1 MEELYKRLGDRVQ
14 FLAVYVRE
22 AHPTDGWRIPGND
35 RVGVSFLQ
43 PKTKNDRESIAA
55 KCCSTLQITMPMVI
69 DGIDDPVGH
78 LYSGMPDRLYVI
90 DRDGRVAYKGG
101 RGPFGFKTGE
111 MEQSLLMLLVDE
123 AGQNNAERV
132 PVLDDDEARRK
143 LPPMEQGGGS
153 GDPAPARQPLP
164 VWARALAGPLPNTTA
179 AMLWLDYLHRAQSPL
194 DPVLRGK
201 VRWIAAHANRCAYS
215 EAVAAADLRR
225 ARVDDSTIRALAGDL
240 AKLPDAEC
248 AALTFA
254 RKMTLDAATVTD
266 AEMSRLI
273 RLYGEKNVVAMVL
286 LLAYANFQDR
296 LLLALDAQIEPGGP
310 LAPLDVRFAKDA
322 HADAPERPKSPG
334 TAASTGSS
342 LVHDPEWVSVRFSEL
357 QSAMEEQRA
366 REGRIYVPPW
376 DEVRKLLPA
385 DRVPNKPLR
394 IKWSLVCLG
403 HQPELAM
410 AWSACTRAFAQ
421 DAKQD
426 RVFEETLF
434 WVVTRSLRCFY

>member
-1 MEELYKRLGDRVQ
+1 VQ

-43 PKTKNDRESIAA
+43 PKTKSDRESIAA

-69 DGIDDPVGH
+69 DSIDDPVGH

-90 DRDGRVAYKGG
+90 DRDGRIAYKGG

-123 AGQNNAERV
+123 AVQNNAERV

-143 LPPMEQGGGS
+143 LPPMEQGA
-153 GDPAPARQPLP
+153 DKPLP

-179 AMLWLDYLHRAQSPL
+179 AMLRLDYLHRAKSPL

-201 VRWIAAHANRCAYS
+201 VRWVAAHTNRCAYS

-225 ARVDDSTIRALAGDL
+225 AGVDEAAIRAMAGDL

-310 LAPLDVRFAKDA
+310 LPPLDVHFAKDA
-322 HADAPERPKSPG
+322 QAAAPERPKSPG
-334 TAASTGSS
+334 TAASTGPS
-342 LVHDPEWVSVRFSEL
+342 LVNDPEWLSARFPEL

-366 REGRIYVPPW
+366 REGRIYVPSW
-376 DEVRKLLPA
+376 EDVRKRLPA
-385 DRVPNKPLR
+385 DRVPSKPLR

>member
-1 MEELYKRLGDRVQ
+1 LEELYKRLGDRVQ

-43 PKTKNDRESIAA
+43 PKTKSDRESVAA
-55 KCCSTLQITMPMVI
+55 KCCSTLQFKMPLVI
-69 DGIDDPVGH
+69 DAMDDPVGH
-78 LYSGMPDRLYVI
+78 LYSGMPDRLYII
-90 DRDGRVAYKGG
+90 DRDGRIAYKGG
-101 RGPFGFKTGE
+101 RGPFGFKSGE
-111 MEQSLLMLLVDE
+111 MEQSLLMLLMDQ
-123 AGQNNAERV
+123 AGPNSPQPERV

-143 LPPMEQGGGS
+143 LPPMHQGG
-153 GDPAPARQPLP
+153 DQPLP

-179 AMLWLDYLHRAQSPL
+179 AMLRLDYLHRAQSPL
-194 DPVLRGK
+194 ESALRGK
-201 VRWIAAHANRCAYS
+201 VRWMAAHMNRCAYS

-225 ARVDDSTIRALAGDL
+225 AGVGEAAISALAGDL
-240 AKLPDAEC
+240 AMLPESER

-266 AEMSRLI
+266 AEMARLI
-273 RLYGEKNVVAMVL
+273 QLHGEKNTVALVL

-296 LLLALDAQIEPGGP
+296 LLLALDARIEAGGP
-310 LAPLDVRFAKDA
+310 LAPLDVRFATDA
-322 HADAPERPKSPG
+322 HAPAPERSKLQGSITS
-334 TAASTGSS
+334 TA
-342 LVHDPEWVSVRFSEL
+342 PELLNDAEWTSVEFPDL
-357 QSAMEEQRA
+357 QAAMEGQRA
-366 REGRIYVPPW
+366 REGRIRVPSW
-376 DEVRKLLPA
+376 DEARKVLPG
-385 DRVPNKPLR
+385 DRVPEKPLR

-403 HQPELAM
+403 YQPELAM